1 MGSGSKQTHATYATA
16 PTATAVIDEGTD
28 LLPPTEPD
36 ATPVT
41 EADLLPGAGAAASE
55 APPWQQDIDAV
66 EDALSQLNTVLAEGP
81 AGYALVDPAD
91 DELAHWYATMQN
103 LVDSA
108 QHHLAQAQAAGAD
121 PAQIDAYTKQ
131 VAKAAGGALM
141 AATAEE
147 LQKLAAAQGFS
158 YPQLVGLNGS
168 PQALAHWLNPA
179 YPSDSVSKAGIQA
192 KAVER
197 FEHLCAG
204 KEVAGFSLADVKITG
219 GPPVTWTAT
228 PEEFQQLKTAFHKNT
243 AAFTA
248 LPTHDTAGRQ
258 KALAALLVTENALSS
273 AGLLTDPDYAVMVK
287 ASAADKIAQITADLT
302 ATSPTYCAALDAAVA
317 VGALSEEQ
325 RAVLPPAAAFALAR
339 HATPAVVKQQAVL
352 KAQTRI
358 EEVMKAKVG
367 YLGLTGYL
375 DATDQCVQVPETFV
389 FDPAVPASYVEPVS
403 GMANVAAMHYSS
415 ANAVQ
420 AWAWQVGGYA
430 QATGLSPDQVAPS
443 PAELTKSFNAW
454 AVGKSAAGLRLAA
467 AELGLEHAAMASKH
481 DARKYITSC
490 WDPAIDKDA
499 VQAAVAAKAGATA
512 KAPISAV
519 TTASAGGKPTAD
531 PPKTATAAAKPSGN
545 TGEKTGFGAQHAK
558 LVHALAQHASVSA
571 EVPKAVD
578 PKVVAAHDF
587 GTGTS
592 AAAMGGMHTKSVH
605 TGPDGGKWLFKPD
618 KKGGGARA
626 AAEVAA
632 SRIYQAAG
640 LPSVPVYTAT
650 VAGKAGVVQPLVK
663 NAAPLVAIASSW
675 TQAEVDSI
683 VRQHVASWVMG
694 DHDANPNNILKTSS
708 GGLIPVDGGQA
719 FKHYGTDKLALDY
732 KPNGK
737 FGALPPAHHIAYQT
751 ALAGNLS
758 PGVKIKPSV
767 AHPVI
772 KKLEAIPDA
781 QWRAMLHAT
790 AHQGAK
796 TPGIAWVPAMRKRA
810 AAKHGIPVEKVQPT
824 QVAEAFLDHACE
836 RKAGLRA
843 AFADFFTKEL
853 KLDGDI
859 LKYGA

>member
-1 MGSGSKQTHATYATA
+1 MGSGSKQTHTTYATA
-16 PTATAVIDEGTD
+16 PTANAVIDEGAD
-28 LLPPTEPD
+28 LPPPAEPG
-36 ATPVT
+36 AAPAT
-41 EADLLPGAGAAASE
+41 EADLLPDTGPAVSG
-55 APPWQQDIDAV
+55 APPWQQDISEV
-66 EDALSQLNTVLAEGP
+66 ENVLAQLNTVLAEGP

-91 DELAHWYATMQN
+91 DELAHWYTTMQN

-108 QHHLAQAQAAGAD
+108 QHHLAQVQEAGAG
-121 PAQIDAYTKQ
+121 PAEIDAYTKQ
-131 VAKAAGGALM
+131 LAKAAGGALM
-141 AATAEE
+141 AATTEE
-147 LQKLAAAQGFS
+147 LQELAAAQGFA
-158 YPQLVGLNGS
+158 YPQLVGLNG
-168 PQALAHWLNPA
+168 PPHALAHWLNPA
-179 YPSDSVSKAGIQA
+179 YPDGSVSKAGIQA

-197 FEHLCAG
+197 FEQLCAG
-204 KEVAGFSLADVKITG
+204 KEVAGFSLDDVKITG
-219 GPPVTWTAT
+219 GPSATWTAT
-228 PEEFQQLKTAFHKNT
+228 PAEFQQLETEFQKRA

-248 LPTHDTAGRQ
+248 LPSHDTAGRQ
-258 KALAALLVTENALSS
+258 KALAALLATENALSS
-273 AGLLTDPDYAVMVK
+273 ASLPTDPDYAAMAK

-302 ATSPTYCAALDAAVA
+302 PTSPTYAAALDAAVA
-317 VGALSEEQ
+317 VGALSEEH
-325 RAVLPPAAAFALAR
+325 RKVLAPANAFTLAR
-339 HATPAVVKQQAVL
+339 HATLTSVKQQIAL
-352 KAQTRI
+352 TAQERV
-358 EEVMKAKVG
+358 EEAMKAKVG

-375 DATDQCVQVPETFV
+375 DTADQSVQVPETFV
-389 FDPAVPASYVEPVS
+389 FDPAVPGSYVEPVT
-403 GMANVAAMHYSS
+403 GMANVAAMHYAN

-430 QATGLSPDQVAPS
+430 QATGLGPDQVAPP

-499 VQAAVAAKAGATA
+499 VQAAVAAKAGAVA
-512 KAPISAV
+512 NAPGSLV
-519 TTASAGGKPTAD
+519 KTAS
-531 PPKTATAAAKPSGN
+531 AAAKPSGN

-558 LVHALAQHASVSA
+558 LVQALAQHASVSA

-578 PKVVAAHDF
+578 PKIVAAHDF

-618 KKGGGARA
+618 HQGGGARA

-640 LPSVPVYTAT
+640 LPAVPVYTAT
-650 VAGKAGVVQPLVK
+650 VAGKTGVVQPLVK

-708 GGLIPVDGGQA
+708 GGLIPVDGGQS
-719 FKHYGTDKLALDY
+719 FKHYGEDKLTMSY
-732 KPNGK
+732 QPNGK

-751 ALAGNLS
+751 ALADNLA

-772 KKLEAIPDA
+772 KKLEAIPDS

-836 RKAGLRA
+836 RKAGLRV

-859 LKYGA
+859 LKYGV